1 MSKATFEIKYYVFID
16 YSMNLIGYN
25 IIEHE
30 NIPKLIPLLV
40 KFRHYKTQRHK
51 GTYILKMKRDINNS
65 GINGLLYKQKITE
78 IRYNMLIFLD
88 VLEFVKKNDN
98 CAIFM
103 SIDNNQYNAFIKL
116 FNMIPHKDHVKIV
129 KESELRKK
137 SIEYRLSLIIDNML
151 TIERLSK

>member
-103 SIDNNQYNAFIKL
+103 SIDNNQHNAFIKL